1 MEPTTTRPTRRPL
14 GFGAA
19 FTRQFKLLWTSRRP
33 LLLGVA
39 LLGLLV
45 LAGDP
50 WSDDPKTRLLTFWP
64 LWLTLIGP
72 VWAVAVFYNEGP
84 SKRLYHWSLPVDR
97 LQHTAA
103 RLAAGVAWLW
113 ILYGVLIGSGVVMAA
128 MDGDLWQLGEID
140 AAGWVNF
147 FTGPLLGYLIVS
159 VLTVASDYP
168 LRWFFG
174 IMFGFPL
181 LISTLKEWLGLDG
194 LVDALL
200 EPLGNTD
207 WGLFP
212 VMVGGLGESVTELQ
226 HTLMVMADPDVV
238 VRGGITIA
246 HWWTATPLWILL
258 FVLVVVAVAS
268 RHPDTLPRL
277 RRPG

>member
-1 MEPTTTRPTRRPL
+1 MEPTASESIHRPL

-19 FTRQFKLLWTSRRP
+19 FTRQFGLLWTSRRP

-45 LAGDP
+45 LGGEP
-50 WSDDPKTRLLTFWP
+50 WADDPKTRLLTLWP
-64 LWLTLIGP
+64 IWLIVIGP
-72 VWAVAVFYNEGP
+72 VWAIAVFYNEGP
-84 SKRLYHWSLPVDR
+84 SQRLYHWSLPVGR

-103 RLAAGVAWLW
+103 RLAAGVVWMW
-113 ILYGVLIGSGVVMAA
+113 ILFGVLIGAGAVMGA
-128 MDGDLWQLGEID
+128 MDGDLWQFGEIK

-147 FTGPLLGYLIVS
+147 FTGPLLGYLAVS

-168 LRWFFG
+168 LRWSFG

-181 LISTLKEWLGLDG
+181 LMSTLQAWLGLDE
-194 LVDALL
+194 VVETLL
-200 EPLGNTD
+200 KPLGSLD

-212 VMVGGLGESVTELQ
+212 VMLGGLGGSVAELQ
-226 HTLMVMADPDVV
+226 HTLAVMADPQYVS
-238 VRGGITIA
+238 RGGISVEY
-246 HWWTATPLWILL
+246 WWTATPLWILL
-258 FVLVVVAVAS
+258 FVAIVLAVAS
-268 RHPDTLPRL
+268 RHPDKFLRL